1 MKYAIISDLHANAE
15 ALQCA
20 LKDIAR
26 EGVDCIACLGDIVG
40 YGPQP
45 CETLTLV
52 RRFCGIVLAGNHD
65 DAVTGRIAADDF
77 IDLAGE
83 AVIRHRAELASEQID
98 WLKSLPHLA
107 RIEGAIAAHGDVTNP
122 TAFNYI
128 SSEAEAL
135 ANFKASKSPL
145 LFVGHTHIPGIF
157 VIGAHG
163 IVHRLQAK
171 DFQMEAGKRYIV
183 NPGSVGYPREE
194 NGVCHSSYILYDSAA
209 QTIRFRFL
217 PFSVASVMQRG
228 TTKRRSYTWAWI
240 AGALALVIP
249 IIGLAVF
256 HRPSPTVAIPMPA
269 ANSSAE
275 ADETSPLMLTNKVI
289 TIGSGHKF
297 VRANLKMKPG
307 DGGSVQLKIVFRDA
321 ERKEISIH
329 YESVKKSSAKKIPV
343 PASALTATFTV
354 YQADAKAPRRTITS
368 FSPTLGER

>member
-45 CETLTLV
+45 REALTLV

-65 DAVTGRIAADDF
+65 DAAAGRITADDF
-77 IDLAGE
+77 IDL
-83 AVIRHRAELASEQID
+83 AELASEQID

-128 SSEAEAL
+128 SNEAEAL

-163 IVHRLQAK
+163 IVHQLPAK

-228 TTKRRSYTWAWI
+228 TTKRHTYKWAWI
-240 AGALALVIP
+240 AGALALVLP
-249 IIGLAVF
+249 IIGFAVF
-256 HRPSPTVAIPMPA
+256 HRPSSAVAIPTP
-269 ANSSAE
+269 E
-275 ADETSPLMLTNKVI
+275 ADSPAVTDEAQVLALADRVI

-321 ERKEISIH
+321 ERKEIAVH
-329 YESVKKSSAKKIPV
+329 DESVKKSSAKKIAV
-343 PASALTATFTV
+343 PAGALTAAFSV
-354 YQADAKAPRRTITS
+354 YQADAKAPRRTIKS
-368 FSPTLGER
+368 FSPTSVEK

>member
-45 CETLTLV
+45 REALTLV

-65 DAVTGRIAADDF
+65 DAVAGRITADDF

-83 AVIRHRAELASEQID
+83 AIIRHRAELASEQID

-145 LFVGHTHIPGIF
+145 LFVGHTHSPGIF

-163 IVHRLQAK
+163 IVHQLPAK

-183 NPGSVGYPREE
+183 NPGSVGYPREA
-194 NGVCHSSYILYDSAA
+194 NGVCHSSYVLYDSAA
-209 QTIRFRFL
+209 RTVEFRFL
-217 PFSVASVMQRG
+217 PFSVASVMARG
-228 TTKRRSYTWAWI
+228 KAKGTRRRILLA
-240 AGALALVIP
+240 AVALGAAALAAL
-249 IIGLAVF
+249 LAFVSKPAT
-256 HRPSPTVAIPMPA
+256 RTVTKTVTETKVVEVEKPEDPA
-269 ANSSAE
+269 LLLARKE
-275 ADETSPLMLTNKVI
+275 LTLKPDDR
-289 TIGSGHKF
+289 K
-297 VRANLKMKPG
+297 VRANLRLASGPAE
-307 DGGSVQLKIVFRDA
+307 LTIEFRDPNGHRIGA
-321 ERKEISIH
+321 PFHRTIKESYRQAH
-329 YESVKKSSAKKIPV
+329 KIPEG
-343 PASALTATFTV
+343 ACAAIFTV
-354 YQADAKAPRRTITS
+354 RKTTAADASRLAAFAPAAAPR
-368 FSPTLGER
+368 

>member
-45 CETLTLV
+45 REALTLV

-65 DAVTGRIAADDF
+65 DAVAGRITADDF

-83 AVIRHRAELASEQID
+83 AIIRHRAELASEQID

-128 SSEAEAL
+128 SNEAEAL

-163 IVHRLQAK
+163 IVHQLPAK

-228 TTKRRSYTWAWI
+228 TTKRHTYKWAWI
-240 AGALALVIP
+240 AGALALVLP
-249 IIGLAVF
+249 IIGFAVF
-256 HRPSPTVAIPMPA
+256 HRPSSAVAIPTP
-269 ANSSAE
+269 E
-275 ADETSPLMLTNKVI
+275 ADSPAVTDEAQVLALADRVI

-321 ERKEISIH
+321 ERKEIAVH
-329 YESVKKSSAKKIPV
+329 DESVKKSSAKKIAV
-343 PASALTATFTV
+343 PAGALTAAFSV
-354 YQADAKAPRRTITS
+354 YQADAKAPRRTIKS
-368 FSPTLGER
+368 FSPTSVEK